1 MLDWVRCRV
10 KVMVGVMI
18 RVRVRSQETL
28 GTEPTTVVL
37 SPRRGEWWPQRRVS
51 VRTSLWVPRPD
62 KCKGHPSGRPQ
73 DSSCAAA
80 VTLLK

>member
-1 MLDWVRCRV
+1 MLDRVRCRV
-10 KVMVGVMI
+10 KVMVRVMI
-18 RVRVRSQETL
+18 RVTVRFQEPL

-37 SPRRGEWWPQRRVS
+37 SPRMGEWCPQGRVS

-73 DSSCAAA
+73 DSSRAAA
-80 VTLLK
+80 VALLK

>member
-37 SPRRGEWWPQRRVS
+37 SQQRGEWCPQGRVS
-51 VRTSLWVPRPD
+51 IRTSLWVPRPD
-62 KCKGHPSGRPQ
+62 KCKGHPLGRPQ
-73 DSSCAAA
+73 DSSHAAA
-80 VTLLK
+80 VALLK